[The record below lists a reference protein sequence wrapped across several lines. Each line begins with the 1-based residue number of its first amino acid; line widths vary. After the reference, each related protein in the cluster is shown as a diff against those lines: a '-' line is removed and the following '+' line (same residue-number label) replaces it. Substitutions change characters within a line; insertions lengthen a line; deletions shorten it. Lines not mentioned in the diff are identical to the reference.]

1 MSMITTAEA
10 KISDQIISARELFEI
25 PEGITYLNCANMAPQ
40 LKSITEAGIAAVRAK
55 ATPWKLAAPEWFSGA
70 EVLRGVA
77 AQLLNADAEGIALVP
92 AASYAIAIAAANLP
106 LASGQSVVLLHEEF
120 PSNVY
125 AWRELA
131 QKRNGTVVTVR
142 SEAGESLTQAL
153 LRSIDDRT
161 AIVAVS
167 PCHWTDGSRVDLE
180 LVSDR
185 ARSVGAGLVIDAS
198 QALGANV
205 LDVERIQPDF
215 LTSVGYKWL
224 LGPYGLAYFYA
235 APKWRESGT
244 PIEYSWLTRAGSED
258 FGRLI
263 DYCDDYRPGARR
275 FDMGEFPQFVLAPM
289 ATAALRQILAWG
301 VARIESSLSVL
312 TNDIARRALDIG
324 YVVLPAAERS
334 PHMIGIRHPK
344 AIPAAVPR
352 ALREANIYVSFRGDS
367 IRIAPHLY
375 NNLNDID
382 RLFKVLRAHAT
393 K

>member
-1 MSMITTAEA
+1 MMITAEI
-10 KISDQIISARELFEI
+10 KTYDQITNARELFEI

-40 LKSITEAGIAAVRAK
+40 LKSLTEAGIAAVRAK
-55 ATPWKLAAPEWFSGA
+55 ATPWKLTASEWFSGA
-70 EVLRGVA
+70 EVLRGLA

-106 LASGQSVVLLHEEF
+106 LASGQSIVLLHEEF

-131 QKRNGTVVTVR
+131 RKRNGSVVTVR
-142 SEAGESLTQAL
+142 REAGESLTQAL

-161 AIVAVS
+161 GIVAVS

-180 LVSDR
+180 QVAGRTR
-185 ARSVGAGLVIDAS
+185 AVGAGLVIDAS

-205 LDVERIQPDF
+205 IDVKRVQPDF

-224 LGPYGLAYFYA
+224 LGPYGLAYFYV

-263 DYCDDYRPGARR
+263 EYRDDYRPGARR

-289 ATAALRQILAWG
+289 ATAALRQILAWE

-312 TNDIARRALDIG
+312 TNDIARRAQDIG

-334 PHMIGIRHPK
+334 PHMVGIRHPK
-344 AIPAAVPR
+344 SIPAALPQ
-352 ALREANIYVSFRGDS
+352 ALRNANIYVSFRGDS

-375 NNLNDID
+375 NNLNDIE
-382 RLFKVLRAHAT
+382 RLFEVLRKHA
-393 K
+393 

>member
-1 MSMITTAEA
+1 MIDTTEL
-10 KISDQIISARELFEI
+10 KTSDQIRNARELFEI
-25 PEGITYLNCANMAPQ
+25 PEGVTYLNCANMAPQ
-40 LKSITEAGIAAVRAK
+40 LRSVTEAGIAAVRAK
-55 ATPWKLAAPEWFSGA
+55 ATPWKLTAPEWFSGA
-70 EVLRGVA
+70 EVLRELA

-92 AASYAIAIAAANLP
+92 AASYGIAIAAANLP
-106 LASGQSVVLLHEEF
+106 LASGQSIVLLHEEF

-131 QKRNGTVVTVR
+131 RKRNGKVITVR
-142 SEAGESLTQAL
+142 REAGESLTQAL
-153 LRSIDDRT
+153 LRNIDERT

-180 LVSDR
+180 QVADR
-185 ARSVGAGLVIDAS
+185 ARAVGAGLVVDAS
-198 QALGANV
+198 QALGANI
-205 LDVERIQPDF
+205 LDIKRVRPDF

-263 DYCDDYRPGARR
+263 DYRDDYRPGARR

-301 VARIESSLSVL
+301 VARTASSLSVL
-312 TNDIARRALDIG
+312 TEHIARCAQDIG

-344 AIPAAVPR
+344 GIPAALPQG
-352 ALREANIYVSFRGDS
+352 LRDANIYVSFRGDS

-375 NNLNDID
+375 NDLSDIE
-382 RLFKVLRAHAT
+382 RLFEVLRAHAVT
-393 K
+393 

>member
-1 MSMITTAEA
+1 MIDTTEA
-10 KISDQIISARELFEI
+10 KLSEQIINSRELFEI

-40 LKSITEAGIAAVRAK
+40 LRSVTDAGVAAVRAK
-55 ATPWKLAAPEWFSGA
+55 ATPWKLTAPEWFSGA
-70 EVLRGVA
+70 EVLRGLA
-77 AQLLNADAEGIALVP
+77 AQLLNADAEGMAIIP
-92 AASYAIAIAAANLP
+92 AASYGIAIAAANLQ
-106 LASGQSVVLLHEEF
+106 LASAQSVVLMHEEF

-131 QKRNGTVVTVR
+131 KKRNGNVVTVR
-142 SEAGESLTQAL
+142 REPGETLTNAL

-180 LVSDR
+180 QVAAR
-185 ARSVGAGLVIDAS
+185 ARAVGAALVIDAS

-205 LDVERIQPDF
+205 LDVKRIQPDF

-224 LGPYGLAYFYA
+224 LGPYGLAYFYV
-235 APKWRESGT
+235 APEWRESGT

-258 FGRLI
+258 FGALI
-263 DYCDDYRPGARR
+263 DYRDEYRPGARR

-301 VARIESSLSVL
+301 VTRIEASLALL
-312 TNDIARRALDIG
+312 TEHIARSAQEIG
-324 YVVLPAAERS
+324 YAVLPAEERS

-344 AIPAAVPR
+344 GIPAALSQ
-352 ALREANIYVSFRGDS
+352 ALRAANIYVSFRGDS

-375 NNLNDID
+375 NDLNDIE
-382 RLFKVLRAHAT
+382 RLFKVLRTHP
-393 K
+393 

>member
-1 MSMITTAEA
+1 MTTTLEA
-10 KISDQIISARELFEI
+10 KISAQITNARELFEI
-25 PEGITYLNCANMAPQ
+25 PADITYLNCANMAPQ
-40 LKSITEAGIAAVRAK
+40 LRSVTDAGITAVRAK
-55 ATPWKLAAPEWFSGA
+55 ATPWMLTAPEWFSGA
-70 EVLRGVA
+70 EVLRGLA
-77 AQLLNADAEGIALVP
+77 AQLINADAEGIAVVP

-106 LASGQSVVLLHEEF
+106 VATGQSIVLMHEEF

-131 QKRNGTVVTVR
+131 KRRTGKVVTVLR
-142 SEAGESLTQAL
+142 EAGESLTSAL

-180 LVSDR
+180 RLADR
-185 ARSVGAGLVIDAS
+185 ARAVGAALVIDAS

-205 LDVERIQPDF
+205 VDVERIQPDF

-235 APKWRESGT
+235 APKWRDSGT
-244 PIEYSWLTRAGSED
+244 PIEYSWLARAGSED

-263 DYCDDYRPGARR
+263 EYRDDYRPGARR

-289 ATAALRQILAWG
+289 ATAALRQILTWG

-312 TNDIARRALDIG
+312 TEHIARYAQEIG
-324 YVVLPAAERS
+324 YSVLPAAERS

-344 AIPAAVPR
+344 GIPS
-352 ALREANIYVSFRGDS
+352 ALPQTLRDANIYVSFRGDS

-375 NNLNDID
+375 NDLSDID
-382 RLFKVLRAHAT
+382 RLFTVLRRHV
-393 K
+393 